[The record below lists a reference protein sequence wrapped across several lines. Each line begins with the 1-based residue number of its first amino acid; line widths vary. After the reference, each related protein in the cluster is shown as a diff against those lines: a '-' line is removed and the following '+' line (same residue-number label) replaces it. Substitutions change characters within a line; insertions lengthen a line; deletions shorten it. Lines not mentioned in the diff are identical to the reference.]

1 MATNNKTDQIL
12 WMADCY
18 SLAKR
23 FPNPHTWL
31 CLLAPKKIEGTQEYE
46 TLSPYDYWLWMEI
59 WKAAQSD
66 TAPQAVASG
75 NS

>member
-1 MATNNKTDQIL
+1 MATATKQRKDQVL

-31 CLLAPKKIEGTQEYE
+31 ALLESEQQDTKNKDINPFH
-46 TLSPYDYWLWMEI
+46 YWLWMEI
-59 WKAAQSD
+59 WKAAQ
-66 TAPQAVASG
+66 TCAPEEEG
-75 NS
+75 C